1 MTRERMEKELQKI
14 YSKIKQLQERAK
26 DLEQQKQM
34 AEDAETMKIIKKY
47 KISSEQ
53 LQLWNQ
59 WKEEEIFELLK
70 QKKREEKA
78 DEKQEEWETD
88 KHD

>member
-1 MTRERMEKELQKI
+1 MTKERMEKELQKI

-53 LQLWNQ
+53 LQVWNQ
-59 WKEEEIFELLK
+59 WKEEEILEFLK

-78 DEKQEEWETD
+78 DETQEEWETD